1 MIIDETATGG
11 DQPETTESTAAPET
25 EKVEAPAKEGETS
38 EAISGEAAK
47 AEPAIKTEA
56 ELAAEASEAG
66 KALNKRKQSANER
79 ISEITGKYREEQR
92 RADTLALKLAQLEG
106 KLKAPNADEYTDASK
121 LNADQIAYALD
132 QRRVAE
138 LKEEHS
144 SATAEA
150 DRARAVAWYE
160 RVEAFKADA
169 ADFDAVAL
177 TAPIGKETSLMVA
190 DMEDGPAVAY
200 HIGKNPA
207 EARRIDGLPERQRA
221 FALGKIAAQITTT
234 PPKRI
239 TAAPTPVNAVS
250 GKSAGGSDDPG
261 AMSMEEYA
269 RRRNSGWRG

>member
-1 MIIDETATGG
+1 MIVEETATGG
-11 DQPETTESTAAPET
+11 DQPEPTATIAAPEP
-25 EKVEAPAKEGETS
+25 EKVEDTAEGTKAP
-38 EAISGEAAK
+38 EATSGEAPK
-47 AEPAIKTEA
+47 AEPAKTEA

-79 ISEITGKYREEQR
+79 ISEITGKYRDEQR
-92 RADTLALKLAQLEG
+92 RADSLAAKLAQLEG

-138 LKEEHS
+138 LKDEHTE
-144 SATAEA
+144 ATTEA
-150 DRARAVAWYE
+150 SKARAVAWYE
-160 RVEAFKADA
+160 RVEAFKAEA

-200 HIGKNPA
+200 HLGKNPA
-207 EARRIDGLPERQRA
+207 EARRIDALPERQRA

-250 GKSAGGSDDPG
+250 GKSAGGSDNPAD
-261 AMSMEEYA
+261 MSMEEYA
-269 RRRNSGWRG
+269 RKRKAGWRG